1 MSTGAKKENQTRTDQ
16 VPTLT
21 EKSSGVNYLENS
33 IQDFDQS
40 VGQRAPVTK
49 NDKG

>member
-1 MSTGAKKENQTRTDQ
+1 MSTGAKKENQCRTDQ

-21 EKSSGVNYLENS
+21 EKSSGLQYEENS
-33 IQDFDQS
+33 IKDFVQG